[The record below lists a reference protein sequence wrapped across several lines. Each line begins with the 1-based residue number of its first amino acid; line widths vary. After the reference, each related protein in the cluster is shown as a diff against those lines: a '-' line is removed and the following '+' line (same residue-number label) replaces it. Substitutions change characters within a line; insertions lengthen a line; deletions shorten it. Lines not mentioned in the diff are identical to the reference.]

1 MPVETA
7 TVETL
12 DYRHSPLPVRDDLAA
27 AHRAPGRGWRRR
39 ANGGPGAVR
48 IAIAEETARRRTA
61 ISAANAR
68 RRSRPTPRPAR
79 TQRRP
84 ICRDG
89 LVDVIHR
96 IRTDAER
103 LTRRFYD
110 TALAGGLSDAEYVET
125 VGVMATVI
133 AIDSF
138 CDAMG
143 LPRHALPAPV
153 AGEPRRQRPAGV
165 KAGLAWPPTLA
176 PEDMTDAE
184 AGMYDGL
191 AAGTSIAPSP
201 SSPRRLS
208 GFSIWMRCIICRF
221 AVARFR
227 HRIPRTDPCPD
238 RVSGGAGLGDQ
249 PVRLLNHQPRGAAPW
264 SGRHTGDDYD
274 LTAIVEE
281 GGSGGGV
288 AAAAALAAYADA
300 FYEDGG
306 FGAGTRFGPGARPA
320 ARGNRRR
327 SPGRLR
333 RACLPSSTPSSGSP
347 TQPASRSRSRRPRCR
362 RISATPLGIGRLSL
376 HRRQVLRH
384 STGMVTR

>member
-27 AHRAPGRGWRRR
+27 AHRRAWARLAAPGEWW
-39 ANGGPGAVR
+39 AGAVR
-48 IAIAEETARRRTA
+48 IAIAGETRASPDCDFCRERKAALSPYAATGTHTA
-61 ISAANAR
+61 ATDL
-68 RRSRPTPRPAR
+68 P
-79 TQRRP
+79 
-84 ICRDG
+84 DV

-165 KAGLAWPPTLA
+165 KDGLAWVPTLA
-176 PEDMTDAE
+176 PEDVSEAE

-191 AAGTSIAPSP
+191 AAVNIHRALSLVPEEVVGFFDLDAVHYLPDSQLRDFGTEYRALTHAQIEFLA
-201 SSPRRLS
+201 
-208 GFSIWMRCIICRF
+208 
-221 AVARFR
+221 A
-227 HRIPRTDPCPD
+227 
-238 RVSGGAGLGDQ
+238 RVS
-249 PVRLLNHQPRGAAPW
+249 
-264 SGRHTGDDYD
+264 
-274 LTAIVEE
+274 AINQCV
-281 GGSGGGV
+281 
-288 AAAAALAAYADA
+288 Y
-300 FYEDGG
+300 
-306 FGAGTRFGPGARPA
+306 
-320 ARGNRRR
+320 
-327 SPGRLR
+327 
-333 RACLPSSTPSSGSP
+333 
-347 TQPASRSRSRRPRCR
+347 
-362 RISATPLGIGRLSL
+362 
-376 HRRQVLRH
+376 
-384 STGMVTR
+384 